1 MNEKNEISNKYD
13 ITILTAYFIGPLG
26 VHRLI
31 NKHYITGFILL
42 GLSII
47 SFMSFLFVST
57 LPIAFVGL
65 LILLIW
71 RFIDVILILLG
82 KFKDEFGNTISYDGK
97 FFESKSNIVITIMFI
112 IQLVLLFIVLI
123 FIFSL
128 ITLLISMGQM

>member
-1 MNEKNEISNKYD
+1 
-13 ITILTAYFIGPLG
+13 
-26 VHRLI
+26 
-31 NKHYITGFILL
+31 
-42 GLSII
+42 
-47 SFMSFLFVST
+47 MSFLFVST

-65 LILLIW
+65 LILMIW

>member
-65 LILLIW
+65 LI
-71 RFIDVILILLG
+71 
-82 KFKDEFGNTISYDGK
+82 
-97 FFESKSNIVITIMFI
+97 
-112 IQLVLLFIVLI
+112 
-123 FIFSL
+123 
-128 ITLLISMGQM
+128 